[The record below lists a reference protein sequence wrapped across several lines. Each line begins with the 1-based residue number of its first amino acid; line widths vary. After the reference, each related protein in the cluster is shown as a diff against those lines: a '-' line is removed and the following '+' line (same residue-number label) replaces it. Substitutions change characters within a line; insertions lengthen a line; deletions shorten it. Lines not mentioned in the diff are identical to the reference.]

1 MERTQVTSEYF
12 QTVKYQTCGSCMDRH
27 QSPRIDVRMAR
38 FSGTKENREHRKH
51 QKRLKDV
58 RESQRDPPVQPDW
71 CETPKIKKK
80 DVSLRRRLLMSRSLS
95 DGSKG
100 GITTPGETSVSHR
113 DDSFHSPDISPT
125 GPLTFSTLKADDVDF
140 SCRKRRLLFSQVVT
154 STLDTGGSAGHVLDQ
169 NPLVE
174 PDLDESIIA
183 GLPSSPQTNDLM
195 PLMGDPFQSPLRAE
209 KQKRNVLDT
218 PSLTLTPASEDSGF
232 SSIGLDK
239 SHDDSV
245 DHDGSF
251 QELVLPLSSGDK
263 ERRRSRLER
272 QRRLSTLREGGSQ
285 SEDVPRDQRVG
296 RRDSDAH
303 ASKDEVFLDKTPLGS
318 ATLKMQDL
326 SLTPALQVVHAISR
340 CITRVLHQ
348 QTSLEEL
355 LRVSEEDGAVRSRLP
370 LSGLIGRKMGLDR
383 VDIITELTMRNLRH
397 ILSVILSLL
406 SPADVYRFAL
416 VSDDWNDVISEDRK
430 ASYRRRCH
438 MREMK
443 MAVEAGRTPH
453 VADADTRLMLSSRS
467 ALSSVQAQARTPHT
481 PHTPTQHHTETH
493 FSTKRMEFLQV
504 AKTLFNDEY
513 LKPCPRCQHPAR
525 CHSLRGEG
533 LCSWTDC
540 SFRFCVSCL
549 CAFHGSRDCAHLSGR
564 RRSRRDVLPG
574 SAQSKRNI
582 RRL

>member
-1 MERTQVTSEYF
+1 M
-12 QTVKYQTCGSCMDRH
+12 KYQTCGSCMDRH
-27 QSPRIDVRMAR
+27 HTPRTDARPVR
-38 FSGTKENREHRKH
+38 FNGTKENRELGSSHRKD

-58 RESQRDPPVQPDW
+58 KESVQTGW

-80 DVSLRRRLLMSRSLS
+80 DVSLCRRLLVSRPLS
-95 DGSKG
+95 DGSKS
-100 GITTPGETSVSHR
+100 GIATPGETSGDLMSHR
-113 DDSFHSPDISPT
+113 DDSFDSPDISLT
-125 GPLTFSTLKADDVDF
+125 GPLTYSTLKADDVDF
-140 SCRKRRLLFSQVVT
+140 SCRKRRLLFSQAVT
-154 STLDTGGSAGHVLDQ
+154 STLETGRNGGHVNAVLDQ
-169 NPLVE
+169 NPLTD

-183 GLPSSPQTNDLM
+183 GLPASPQMNDLM
-195 PLMGDPFQSPLRAE
+195 PLTGDPFQSPVRVE
-209 KQKRNVLDT
+209 KQKRNILDT
-218 PSLTLTPASEDSGF
+218 PLLTLTPASEDSGF

-251 QELVLPLSSGDK
+251 QELVLPLSSGGK

-296 RRDSDAH
+296 RAESDAH
-303 ASKDEVFLDKTPLGS
+303 RSKDEVFLDKTPLGA
-318 ATLKMQDL
+318 ATLQMQDL

-340 CITRVLHQ
+340 RGARALHQ

-355 LRVSEEDGAVRSRLP
+355 LRVSEEDGPVRTSLP
-370 LSGLIGRKMGLDR
+370 LSGLIGRKMGLGR
-383 VDIITELTMRNLRH
+383 VDVITELKMRNLRH

-406 SPADVYRFAL
+406 SCADVYRFGQ
-416 VSDDWNDVISEDRK
+416 VSDDWNDVISEDKK
-430 ASYRRRCH
+430 ASHRRCH
-438 MREMK
+438 HITEMK
-443 MAVEAGRTPH
+443 ITLEAGRMAH
-453 VADADTRLMLSSRS
+453 VSDADTRLMLSCRS

-481 PHTPTQHHTETH
+481 PHTPTQHTERH
-493 FSTKRMEFLQV
+493 FSTKRLEFLQV

-540 SFRFCVSCL
+540 SFRFCTSCL
-549 CAFHGSRDCAHLSGR
+549 CAFHGSRDCAHLSAR

>member
-1 MERTQVTSEYF
+1 MFDKEQLRIMERTQVTSDYF
-12 QTVKYQTCGSCMDRH
+12 QTLKYQTYGSCMDRH

-38 FSGTKENREHRKH
+38 FSGTKENREHRKD

-58 RESQRDPPVQPDW
+58 RESPREPPVQPDW

-100 GITTPGETSVSHR
+100 GIATPGETSASHR
-113 DDSFHSPDISPT
+113 HDSFHSPDISPT
-125 GPLTFSTLKADDVDF
+125 GPLTYSTLKAEDVDF
-140 SCRKRRLLFSQVVT
+140 SCRKRRLLFSQAVT
-154 STLDTGGSAGHVLDQ
+154 STLDTGRSAGHVLDQ

-195 PLMGDPFQSPLRAE
+195 PLMGDPFQSPLRVE

-218 PSLTLTPASEDSGF
+218 PSLTPASEDSGF
-232 SSIGLDK
+232 SSMGLDK

-251 QELVLPLSSGDK
+251 QELVLPLSSGGK

-303 ASKDEVFLDKTPLGS
+303 GSKDEVILDKTPLGS

-340 CITRVLHQ
+340 CSTRVLHQ

-406 SPADVYRFAL
+406 SAADIYR
-416 VSDDWNDVISEDRK
+416 
-430 ASYRRRCH
+430 
-438 MREMK
+438 
-443 MAVEAGRTPH
+443 
-453 VADADTRLMLSSRS
+453 
-467 ALSSVQAQARTPHT
+467 
-481 PHTPTQHHTETH
+481 
-493 FSTKRMEFLQV
+493 
-504 AKTLFNDEY
+504 
-513 LKPCPRCQHPAR
+513 
-525 CHSLRGEG
+525 
-533 LCSWTDC
+533 
-540 SFRFCVSCL
+540 
-549 CAFHGSRDCAHLSGR
+549 
-564 RRSRRDVLPG
+564 
-574 SAQSKRNI
+574 
-582 RRL
+582 